1 LNGQRREPVL
11 DSMTTRKSEIPM
23 PTIIRSLGLAAA
35 LAGAGAAQAIQS
47 KYNLAP
53 PVTEIAREIHWLHWF
68 ILIICAVIFVGV
80 FGVMFYSIYAHRKS
94 RGAVAAQFH
103 ESTKVEIVWTIIPFL
118 IVIAMALPATKTVVS
133 MKDTS
138 NSDLTINA
146 TGYQWKWGYD
156 YLKGDGEGI
165 SLLSTL
171 STPRDQIDGG
181 NDAARIAN
189 PHYLIEVDNELVVP
203 VDKKI
208 RMIITANDVIHAWMV
223 PAFGVKQ
230 DAIPGFVRD
239 TWFRAEKPG
248 TYRGQCAELCGAE
261 HAFMPI
267 VVKVVT
273 QEEYAK
279 WVGQKKQEM
288 AALADDP
295 NKKWELAELMERGA
309 KVYAANCQV
318 CHQPTGQGVKGAF
331 PALDGS
337 PIVKGDKVAQLTLML
352 NGKNAMPSWKGLSD
366 VELAAAA
373 TYVRNSWSNKPG
385 EAIQPSDVKA
395 ARK

>member
-1 LNGQRREPVL
+1 
-11 DSMTTRKSEIPM
+11 
-23 PTIIRSLGLAAA
+23 
-35 LAGAGAAQAIQS
+35 
-47 KYNLAP
+47 
-53 PVTEIAREIHWLHWF
+53 
-68 ILIICAVIFVGV
+68 
-80 FGVMFYSIYAHRKS
+80 
-94 RGAVAAQFH
+94 
-103 ESTKVEIVWTIIPFL
+103 
-118 IVIAMALPATKTVVS
+118 
-133 MKDTS
+133 
-138 NSDLTINA
+138 
-146 TGYQWKWGYD
+146 
-156 YLKGDGEGI
+156 
-165 SLLSTL
+165 
-171 STPRDQIDGG
+171 
-181 NDAARIAN
+181 
-189 PHYLIEVDNELVVP
+189 
-203 VDKKI
+203 
-208 RMIITANDVIHAWMV
+208 
-223 PAFGVKQ
+223 
-230 DAIPGFVRD
+230 VRD

>member
-1 LNGQRREPVL
+1 LNGQRRKPVL
-11 DSMTTRKSEIPM
+11 DSMTTRKGEIPM
-23 PTIIRSLGLAAA
+23 PTIFRALGAAAA
-35 LAGAGAAQAIQS
+35 LAATGAAEAIQS

-53 PVTEIAREIHWLHWF
+53 PVTEIARDIHWLHWF
-68 ILIICAVIFVGV
+68 TLIICVVIFVVV

-94 RGAVAAQFH
+94 RGAVAATFH
-103 ESTKVEIVWTIIPFL
+103 ESTRVEIVWTIVPFF
-118 IVIAMALPATKTVVS
+118 IVIAMALPATKTVVA

-138 NSDLTINA
+138 NADITIKA

-156 YLKGDGEGI
+156 YLKGEGEGI
-165 SLLSTL
+165 SMLAAL
-171 STPRDQIDGG
+171 STPRAQIDGG
-181 NDAARIAN
+181 DDAARIAN

-203 VDKKI
+203 VDKKV
-208 RMIITANDVIHAWMV
+208 RMIVTSNDVIHAWMI

-239 TWFRAEKPG
+239 TWFRAEKAG
-248 TYRGQCAELCGAE
+248 TYRGQCAELCGRD

-267 VVKVVT
+267 VVKVVS
-273 QEEYAK
+273 QEDYAT
-279 WVGQKKQEM
+279 WVAQKKTEM

-295 NKKWELAELMERGA
+295 NKKWELADLMERGA
-309 KVYAANCQV
+309 KVYAANCQA

-337 PIVKGDKVAQLTLML
+337 AIVKGDKAEQIKLML

-366 VELAAAA
+366 VELASAA

-385 EAIQPSDVKA
+385 EAVQPSDFKA
-395 ARK
+395 ARQ